1 MVFLIAN
8 NSYIMKSIL
17 RKHAFN
23 VGNKTYIKSMNRTPY
38 VFRTYY
44 QTLYMCFEKKN
55 RIWYEKH
62 AFYVPL
68 QNLHFLH
75 IVTHALNLFSAKPA
89 FNTRSNKR
97 LFYKTFI

>member
-8 NSYIMKSIL
+8 NPYIMKSNL

-44 QTLYMCFEKKN
+44 QTLYMCFEKKSYMV
-55 RIWYEKH
+55 RETC
-62 AFYVPL
+62 VLP
-68 QNLHFLH
+68 FLTKFVLLTYCNPY
-75 IVTHALNLFSAKPA
+75 IKFVFREACV
-89 FNTRSNKR
+89 
-97 LFYKTFI
+97 